1 MPLRNWVTLAIFAGA
16 LALYIAT
23 AGPSIVELFDD
34 SLEFQ
39 LVGPTLGIAHPT
51 GYPLYVAGGALWSR
65 VLFPFGN
72 WAWRMN
78 LFSALFGAVAVALL
92 FHLTTRL
99 VTHADGRP
107 NLWAGLAAAVTF
119 GLAPTWRGQS
129 TIAEVY
135 ALHNFLLVATM
146 NTTIGMNLT
155 VVRQADDAAPG
166 GRRFNRRM
174 GLLALLLGLGL
185 AHHRTI
191 VLIAPG
197 LALYLLWSVP
207 GIWRPQRAW
216 LGWLAALLAP
226 LLLYGLLPLRATMGV
241 SDLNG
246 SYANTISGFLDH
258 VLARRYAAF
267 FADNALAVSRT
278 MSDWLALF
286 VQEMGL
292 VALLLAVLGFPW
304 LFDRQRRPVKA
315 WIFVLIVLL
324 TNLLFALNYRVGD
337 VEVFLLPVFL
347 CLAIFT
353 GGGVGLFARLLEPR
367 GRYAAPLMQGGLILL
382 LILGVTGRG
391 AGVNRSDDWAA
402 HDYAVSMAKTP
413 FPPQSHVVGL
423 EGEMTAL
430 RYMQQ
435 AEGLGR
441 EATPVTADDPDRRTA
456 RVAMLIEQGVPVY
469 LTRELPGI
477 EERYSFSADG
487 PLVRVWPR
495 GAADPG
501 APDHVLDEIFADGAL
516 RLTGYDATVL
526 DQAGGPALALSLYW
540 QPEEALT
547 RNYKLSLRVT
557 DEQGQPLI
565 GANGEPIVADRFPLR
580 QVAPSWS
587 WLPGEVVRD
596 VQLIDLPAQWVEQA
610 EAVQVILYDAE
621 NVAEAGRWE
630 LDTATLRP

>member
-1 MPLRNWVTLAIFAGA
+1 MPSPTSTPEPQPIAPPRLLDQSDRRRTWATLAIFAGA

-78 LFSALFGAVAVALL
+78 LFSALFGALAVALL

-226 LLLYGLLPLRATMGV
+226 LLLYGLLPLPRNHG
-241 SDLNG
+241 
-246 SYANTISGFLDH
+246 
-258 VLARRYAAF
+258 
-267 FADNALAVSRT
+267 
-278 MSDWLALF
+278 
-286 VQEMGL
+286 
-292 VALLLAVLGFPW
+292 
-304 LFDRQRRPVKA
+304 RQRS
-315 WIFVLIVLL
+315 
-324 TNLLFALNYRVGD
+324 
-337 VEVFLLPVFL
+337 E
-347 CLAIFT
+347 
-353 GGGVGLFARLLEPR
+353 
-367 GRYAAPLMQGGLILL
+367 
-382 LILGVTGRG
+382 
-391 AGVNRSDDWAA
+391 
-402 HDYAVSMAKTP
+402 
-413 FPPQSHVVGL
+413 
-423 EGEMTAL
+423 
-430 RYMQQ
+430 
-435 AEGLGR
+435 
-441 EATPVTADDPDRRTA
+441 
-456 RVAMLIEQGVPVY
+456 
-469 LTRELPGI
+469 
-477 EERYSFSADG
+477 
-487 PLVRVWPR
+487 
-495 GAADPG
+495 
-501 APDHVLDEIFADGAL
+501 
-516 RLTGYDATVL
+516 
-526 DQAGGPALALSLYW
+526 W
-540 QPEEALT
+540 Q
-547 RNYKLSLRVT
+547 
-557 DEQGQPLI
+557 
-565 GANGEPIVADRFPLR
+565 LR
-580 QVAPSWS
+580 QHDQRLS
-587 WLPGEVVRD
+587 
-596 VQLIDLPAQWVEQA
+596 
-610 EAVQVILYDAE
+610 
-621 NVAEAGRWE
+621 
-630 LDTATLRP
+630 